1 MSESCDAVLLIGFGG
16 PTALEQVRP
25 FLANVAAG
33 RPIPAAR
40 LEEVVGHYA
49 AIGGASPYNAHTQR
63 QADALKAAL
72 GELGIDVPVYVGMR
86 NWEPYLR
93 DTVAAIARGG
103 ARRVFGVVLA
113 AHRCEASWERYLE
126 ATAQGLREL
135 GPNAPA
141 IEYLPPWHDHPLF
154 IRAVAAR
161 TREAWERL
169 DEARRLETELIFT
182 AHSIP
187 VAMAARSRYTQELAQ
202 SARLV
207 AQELGIERWR
217 LAYQSRSGA
226 PHEPWLEPDLEHVL
240 ADLRGASAVV
250 APIGFLCDHVEVV
263 YDLDVEAQALARK
276 LELRMER
283 AATVGDHPLFI
294 RMLAT
299 LVAAQQHG
307 VTERC
312 AG

>member
-1 MSESCDAVLLIGFGG
+1 MSTSCDAVLMIGFGG

-25 FLANVAAG
+25 FLANVVAG

-63 QADALKAAL
+63 QAQALERAL
-72 GELGIDVPVYVGMR
+72 GEIGLQVPVHVGMR

-93 DTVAAIARGG
+93 EAVAALAQGG
-103 ARRVFGVVLA
+103 ARQVVGVVLA
-113 AHRCEASWERYLE
+113 AHRCEASWERYLH
-126 ATAQGLREL
+126 ATAQALSEL
-135 GPNAPA
+135 GPQAPA

-161 TREAWERL
+161 TRAALERL

-240 ADLRGASAVV
+240 ADLRGGSAVLV
-250 APIGFLCDHVEVV
+250 PLGFLCDHVEVV
-263 YDLDVEAQALARK
+263 YDLDIEARALARK
-276 LELRMER
+276 LDLRMER
-283 AATVGDHPLFI
+283 AGTVGDHPLFI
-294 RMLAT
+294 RMLANLIAT
-299 LVAAQQHG
+299 HRHG
-307 VTERC
+307 VAERC